1 MDTIRIWWPGTSFRF
16 SNIPRTLLNLSV
28 GIVLL
33 ATVFINPTGAWAVQ
47 ANHIIL
53 VVLEGIKP
61 STIQSGATPTL
72 ARLAKEG
79 AASWSAQSISP
90 PLTVSSMASL
100 LTGMTVERHRVNAD
114 WENYDFGRS
123 FMRSPTVFDYMDLA
137 GGMDSAVFL
146 MDERLYQLSRP
157 EIYVDSQVCGYT
169 KPQCN
174 PETVTIYIKDY
185 LSKVTSG
192 GGYGFRIFA
201 VPNLLLVHLPTA
213 ARIGQKSGWDS
224 PKFQT
229 AVKAIDTAVEN
240 IISTYKELGV
250 LDQTMII
257 VTGLNSGPVQG
268 SSPNGQKVAT
278 GTPNWDS
285 TIPWIAWG
293 ANIKT
298 GQSLDNPVS
307 LLDTGA
313 TIMYGLGLETHT
325 EWDSRP
331 LKEIFQTVPE
341 RRTTEN
347 ELEKIY

>member
-1 MDTIRIWWPGTSFRF
+1 MDTTRIWRPGLSFRF
-16 SNIPRTLLNLSV
+16 SKISRVLLKLSV
-28 GIVLL
+28 CIGLL
-33 ATVFINPTGAWAVQ
+33 AILLCHPTGAWAVQ
-47 ANHIIL
+47 ANHVIL
-53 VVLEGIKP
+53 IVLEGIKP
-61 STIQSGATPTL
+61 STIQNGSTPNL

-79 AASWSAQSISP
+79 SVSWSAQSISP

-100 LTGMTVERHRVNAD
+100 LTGLTVEKHRVNAD

-123 FMRSPTVFDYMDLA
+123 FMRSPTLFDYMDLA

-174 PETVTIYIKDY
+174 PETVTVYIKDY

-201 VPNLLLVHLPTA
+201 VPNLLLVHFPTA

-224 PKFQT
+224 PKFHD
-229 AVKAIDTAVEN
+229 AVTAIDSAVDT
-240 IISTYKELGV
+240 IIGTYKELGV
-250 LDQTMII
+250 LDQTMVI
-257 VTGLNSGPVQG
+257 VTGLNSGPAQG
-268 SSPNGQKVAT
+268 STPNGQKVAT

-285 TIPWIAWG
+285 TVPWIAWG
-293 ANIKT
+293 ANIKG
-298 GQSLDNPVS
+298 GQLLKNPVS

-325 EWDSRP
+325 EWDSNP
-331 LKEIFQTVPE
+331 LKEIFQSVPE